1 MSGSLLI
8 RNLSDYRI
16 DPDVDDARMFLLQN
30 FWYNQSLRKFALA
43 SGVGASD
50 IDAPRTN
57 FVGDDYFTDG
67 LRAVLLVSEDP
78 VAMDETEI
86 VIWESLFDD

>member
-1 MSGSLLI
+1 
-8 RNLSDYRI
+8 
-16 DPDVDDARMFLLQN
+16 
-30 FWYNQSLRKFALA
+30 
-43 SGVGASD
+43 
-50 IDAPRTN
+50 
-57 FVGDDYFTDG
+57 VGDDYFTDG